1 MPARSETTRK
11 TVTVQPETRYAR
23 SGDVS
28 IAYQVLGD
36 APLDLVWIPSLTHHV
51 ELNWENPIVA
61 QFLRRL
67 ASVARV
73 LVFDKRG
80 TGMSDRL
87 AGTETL
93 EERMDDIRAVMDA
106 AGSERALISGL
117 GDGGPLAMLFAATYP
132 ERTRALPDQHIAAL
146 RQESGTPMAS
156 DTCRTGTALRGDS
169 ATLGVI
175 RITTSRCL
183 GEALRASPRRSDE
196 PSGVSSG
203 SVRVPAPWPRT
214 CARIS
219 TWTSVMC
226 FR

>member
-1 MPARSETTRK
+1 MP
-11 TVTVQPETRYAR
+11 VQPKTEYAR

-28 IAYQVLGD
+28 IAYQVLGE
-36 APLDLVWIPSLTHHV
+36 AALDLVWIPSLTHHV
-51 ELNWENPIVA
+51 ELNWENPVVA

-106 AGSERALISGL
+106 AGSERAVISGL

-132 ERTRALPDQHIAAL
+132 ERTQALILGAATSPTRPGRPGRL
-146 RQESGTPMAS
+146 GRPGRDAS
-156 DTCRTGTALRGDS
+156 ARVSEHERGGAKS
-169 ATLGVI
+169 
-175 RITTSRCL
+175 
-183 GEALRASPRRSDE
+183 LRACRSAQYESRHHGRLHAHESRR
-196 PSGVSSG
+196 
-203 SVRVPAPWPRT
+203 
-214 CARIS
+214 
-219 TWTSVMC
+219 
-226 FR
+226 